1 MTMKKVPCEECRNQK
16 RKCNGLKPCERCYKF
31 DIDCVYSSSHSP
43 VDEEFIQ
50 IAVQTELLKQAESL
64 ETEIANMEK
73 IMKRMKNQGNST
85 PSLTNDS
92 DRSMTDEFPSSPS
105 TALSFSSESVQHS
118 KLIAVLD
125 NGTQAI
131 LKKGEKKSQPWILNV
146 KKGDFCID
154 THINNYSDLFNNLYC
169 MLQSVE
175 YGSSIPP
182 VLENYI
188 KQDNIVSQLVVLIRK
203 KYGKTQCKNVAKSI
217 RIFTTPKMSNVN
229 TIVTACSPENI
240 QVTTNK
246 LIQAYLRCQHF
257 QQLAIHVPT
266 FVRCFLDTRESAAAM
281 ALCATICTLRCNH
294 IAGCLPSDSLVEYG
308 KFYFK
313 RARDALE
320 TSFDQ
325 FNLESFTAY
334 VFMAVYTL
342 TISEI
347 EKGKLYTDMAERIS
361 VVLQPKYA
369 AIFKMKRK
377 SATFLQEKGEAVH
390 FSRLLNHLRRVQ
402 TFEEITRAQLPDMKK
417 DETNLPY
424 CTLTHSEEG
433 KWEIAED
440 DSIQE
445 KWFAQMHSYILL
457 LQRTE
462 HKASKCAYS
471 SDLYHLVGLIG
482 HQVEMAM
489 RHWYTEILPLEFRL
503 SLPLFDSTISCQE
516 FYSTLERECSH
527 SVIPVL
533 TTLVIYEEWLVMAQ
547 SYLPKSIPQ
556 PENEWKLLKMYWN
569 GGNIPKNANIS
580 RKWRKRIQKILDL
593 RARIEFEG
601 TDEEYYAMIGS
612 FLGSHESHIQKHIV
626 ITGVHAAFNTVRL
639 IKYLRSR
646 STDCYFDMRV
656 LINAWQLLLN
666 ISKVQIMMPP
676 EITEYI
682 PRIHKYLST
691 CLAIVHD
698 ELRLQP
704 YQGKVGD
711 YVEIMERELKNQM
724 VEEDDCDCVA
734 CPDA

>member
-1 MTMKKVPCEECRNQK
+1 
-16 RKCNGLKPCERCYKF
+16 
-31 DIDCVYSSSHSP
+31 
-43 VDEEFIQ
+43 
-50 IAVQTELLKQAESL
+50 
-64 ETEIANMEK
+64 
-73 IMKRMKNQGNST
+73 
-85 PSLTNDS
+85 
-92 DRSMTDEFPSSPS
+92 
-105 TALSFSSESVQHS
+105 
-118 KLIAVLD
+118 
-125 NGTQAI
+125 
-131 LKKGEKKSQPWILNV
+131 
-146 KKGDFCID
+146 
-154 THINNYSDLFNNLYC
+154 
-169 MLQSVE
+169 
-175 YGSSIPP
+175 
-182 VLENYI
+182 
-188 KQDNIVSQLVVLIRK
+188 
-203 KYGKTQCKNVAKSI
+203 
-217 RIFTTPKMSNVN
+217 
-229 TIVTACSPENI
+229 
-240 QVTTNK
+240 
-246 LIQAYLRCQHF
+246 
-257 QQLAIHVPT
+257 
-266 FVRCFLDTRESAAAM
+266 
-281 ALCATICTLRCNH
+281 
-294 IAGCLPSDSLVEYG
+294 
-308 KFYFK
+308 
-313 RARDALE
+313 
-320 TSFDQ
+320 
-325 FNLESFTAY
+325 
-334 VFMAVYTL
+334 MAVYTL
-342 TISEI
+342 TISEF

-361 VVLQPKYA
+361 VVLQPKYV

-377 SATFLQEKGEAVH
+377 GATFLQEKGEAVH

-489 RHWYTEILPLEFRL
+489 RHWYTKVLPLEFRL

-533 TTLVIYEEWLVMAQ
+533 TTLVIYEEWLIMAQ
-547 SYLPKSIPQ
+547 SYLPKAIPQ
-556 PENEWKLLKMYWN
+556 PENEWKLLKMHWN

-580 RKWRKRIQKILDL
+580 RKWRRRIQKILEL
-593 RARIEFEG
+593 RAKIDFEG
-601 TDEEYYAMIGS
+601 TDEEYFAM
-612 FLGSHESHIQKHIV
+612 
-626 ITGVHAAFNTVRL
+626 
-639 IKYLRSR
+639 
-646 STDCYFDMRV
+646 
-656 LINAWQLLLN
+656 LLLN